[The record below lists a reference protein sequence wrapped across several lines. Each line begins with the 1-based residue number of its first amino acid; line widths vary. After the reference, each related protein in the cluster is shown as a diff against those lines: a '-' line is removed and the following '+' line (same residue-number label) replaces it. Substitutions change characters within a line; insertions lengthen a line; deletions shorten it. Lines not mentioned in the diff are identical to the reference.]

1 MSIWGY
7 DAKHDLLFL
16 ERSQEVVDR
25 HPDLEVPEPM
35 TISRRTLLAAAAS
48 AVPLVRARSQGA
60 PTIKIGVLNDMSGP
74 YMNTGGP
81 TSIICAKQAL
91 EDFGVSGKGLNV
103 EVINADHQNKPDLA
117 VSIARQ
123 WFDRDG
129 VDMLLDVPTSSVAL
143 AVQSVAREKN
153 KVYLNS
159 GAATSDL
166 TGKACSPNFIHWAYD
181 TYMLARSTGGAM
193 VKAGGDS
200 WYFLTADY
208 AFGKQL
214 QADTTAM
221 AMAQGGKVLGSSPYP
236 FPGTTD
242 FSSFLVQ
249 AQSSKAKV
257 LGLCNAGADTVNSIK
272 QAREFGINQTMKVAA
287 LLMFVNDVHALS
299 LDVAQGLILTESFY
313 WDLNDRTRAFTNRVR
328 PKTPNNYPNMT
339 HAGCYSATLHYL
351 KTVAQMGAAEAKKDG
366 AATVARMKAMPV
378 EDDCFGKTTIRED
391 GRNLT
396 PAYLFEVKKPSE
408 SKGPWDYYKLLATT
422 PGDQAYRPLAE
433 GNCPLVKA

>member
-1 MSIWGY
+1 MS
-7 DAKHDLLFL
+7 L
-16 ERSQEVVDR
+16 
-25 HPDLEVPEPM
+25 
-35 TISRRTLLAAAAS
+35 SRRTLLSAAAAS
-48 AVPLVRARSQGA
+48 AAVPVLRARAQS
-60 PTIKIGVLNDMSGP
+60 PVIRIGVLNDQSGP
-74 YMNTGGP
+74 YTNTGGM
-81 TSIICAKQAL
+81 TSVVCARQAV
-91 EDFGVSGKGLNV
+91 EDFGAANKGLNV
-103 EVINADHQNKPDLA
+103 EIITADHQNKPDLA

-143 AVQSVAREKN
+143 AVQSVVREKN

-159 GAATSDL
+159 GAASSEL
-166 TGKACSPNFIHWAYD
+166 TGAQCSPNFVHWTYD
-181 TYMLARSTGGAM
+181 TYMLAKSTGGAM
-193 VKAGGDS
+193 VQAGGDS

-214 QADTTAM
+214 QSDTSDLVKA
-221 AMAQGGKVLGSSPYP
+221 AGGKVLGASPYP

-249 AQSSKAKV
+249 AQSSRAKI

-272 QAREFGINQTMKVAA
+272 QANEFGLNRSMKIAA
-287 LLMFVNDVHALS
+287 LLMFITDVHALG
-299 LDVAQGLILTESFY
+299 LDTAAGLALTESFY
-313 WDLNDRTRAFTNRVR
+313 WDLNDRTRAFTDRVK
-328 PKTPNNYPNMT
+328 PKTPNNWPNMV

-351 KTVAQMGAAEAKKDG
+351 KTVHDMGAAEAKKDG
-366 AATVARMKAMPV
+366 VATVNRMKKMPV

-408 SKGPWDYYKLLATT
+408 SKGKWDYYKQIAMT
-422 PGDQAYRPLAE
+422 PGQDVYRPLAA
-433 GNCPLVKA
+433 GHCPFIMA